1 MFKYYFSF
9 FVTLLFILEAVQFC
23 NSIRSFCK
31 QKNPDTCWL
40 EGHELYLG
48 GIAYGD
54 GDGVNRIWVWR
65 NPTLEG
71 LEPC

>member
-1 MFKYYFSF
+1 M
-9 FVTLLFILEAVQFC
+9 
-23 NSIRSFCK
+23 
-31 QKNPDTCWL
+31 CWL
-40 EGHELYLG
+40 ERHELYLG
-48 GIAYGD
+48 GIAYGDNVGDGDGDGD